1 MRKALGKGLSQ
12 LLGDQLES
20 QILETS
26 IDSISAN
33 KRQPRR
39 HFEVDALEELSE
51 SIRIHGVLSPIIV
64 RPLAEGQYEI
74 IAGERRWRAARL
86 AGLTKVPVMIR
97 SAAGQESLEIA
108 IVENVQRAD
117 ISAYESALAYQVL
130 IQEFGLNQE
139 QVALRVG
146 KTRTAISNCLRLL
159 KLPEEILIGV
169 QEGKISEGHARA
181 LLSVNNEARQLE
193 IYQDIVTLNLSV
205 REVEKLAAP
214 NTENDSKRKKKT
226 FTKKETKD
234 IHTQQLESVI
244 SEKFGTCA
252 SIDRKAEG
260 GVISLPF
267 FDDEDLQR
275 ILDILGVEL

>member
-108 IVENVQRAD
+108 IVR
-117 ISAYESALAYQVL
+117 S
-130 IQEFGLNQE
+130 
-139 QVALRVG
+139 
-146 KTRTAISNCLRLL
+146 
-159 KLPEEILIGV
+159 EEAHV
-169 QEGKISEGHARA
+169 
-181 LLSVNNEARQLE
+181 
-193 IYQDIVTLNLSV
+193 
-205 REVEKLAAP
+205 
-214 NTENDSKRKKKT
+214 
-226 FTKKETKD
+226 
-234 IHTQQLESVI
+234 
-244 SEKFGTCA
+244 
-252 SIDRKAEG
+252 
-260 GVISLPF
+260 
-267 FDDEDLQR
+267 
-275 ILDILGVEL
+275 